1 MSGNLK
7 EVRSRIASVGSTRQ
21 ITQAMKLVSASKL
34 RRAQEAVTRM
44 RPYASK
50 LQEIL
55 SNVSGSLDATQ
66 NPYALDQGK
75 AKVLLVAITSNRGLC
90 GPFNNNVIK
99 AANLRI
105 AELEGSEVSVL
116 SLGKK
121 SADVF
126 SKTDRHVTLNLGDTP
141 FEIFDDLNF
150 ASASA
155 VADQIMSA
163 FIDGSYTH
171 IELIYNRF
179 LNAATQSLEVEPF
192 LPIPASEVPAGD
204 APKSTDYLFE
214 PSQEE
219 IALNVSPNTL
229 KTQLYKALLD
239 SHASEHGARMTAM
252 HAATD
257 NASEMLK
264 ELKLMYN
271 KARQAA
277 ITGEILEIVGG
288 AEALEG

>member
-1 MSGNLK
+1 MSGGLK
-7 EVRSRIASVGSTRQ
+7 EVRSRIASVGSTMQ

-55 SNVSGSLDATQ
+55 QNVSGSLDSAE
-66 NPYALDQGK
+66 NPYAIDAGK
-75 AKVLLVAITSNRGLC
+75 GKVLLVAITSNRGLC

-99 AANLRI
+99 AAHRRI
-105 AELEGSEVSVL
+105 AELKGSEIHLL

-126 SKTDRHVTLNLGDTP
+126 ARTEHHVTLDLGDKP
-141 FEIFDDLNF
+141 HDIFDNLDF
-150 ASASA
+150 TSASR
-155 VADQIMSA
+155 VADQLMKA
-163 FIDGSYTH
+163 FVDGTYTH
-171 IELIYNRF
+171 IEIIYNRF
-179 LNAATQSLEVEPF
+179 VNAATQDLQVEPF
-192 LPIPASEVPAGD
+192 LPIQPP
-204 APKSTDYLFE
+204 STDGESSTSTEYLFE

-219 IALNVSPNTL
+219 IALNVIPNTL

-239 SHASEHGARMTAM
+239 SFASEHGARMTAM
-252 HAATD
+252 HSATD
-257 NASEMLK
+257 NATEMLR
-264 ELKLMYN
+264 ELKLTYN

>member
-1 MSGNLK
+1 M
-7 EVRSRIASVGSTRQ
+7 Q

-55 SNVSGSLDATQ
+55 QNVSGSLDSTE
-66 NPYALDQGK
+66 NPYAIDAGK
-75 AKVLLVAITSNRGLC
+75 SKVLLVAITSNRGLC

-99 AANLRI
+99 AAHGRI
-105 AELEGSEVSVL
+105 AELQGSDVHLL

-126 SKTDRHVTLNLGDTP
+126 ARTDRHVTLDLGDKP
-141 FEIFDDLNF
+141 HDIFDNLDF
-150 ASASA
+150 ASASR
-155 VADQIMSA
+155 VAEQLMQA
-163 FIDGSYTH
+163 FVDGTYTH
-171 IELIYNRF
+171 IEIIYNRF
-179 LNAATQSLEVEPF
+179 VNAATQDLQVEPF
-192 LPIPASEVPAGD
+192 LPIQPP
-204 APKSTDYLFE
+204 STDGEPSTATEYLFE

-219 IALNVSPNTL
+219 IALNVIPNTL

-239 SHASEHGARMTAM
+239 SFASEHGARMTAM
-252 HAATD
+252 HSATD
-257 NASEMLK
+257 NATEMLR
-264 ELKLMYN
+264 ELKLAYN